1 MNLLIVED
9 DSGVREML
17 IRSLR
22 ETQYLIDMAVSW
34 GQMEV
39 FLEQKDYQILLLD
52 LGLPDSSTDITLSKI
67 RPLKMEHPEMA
78 ICVITGHP
86 AHTKESALKAG
97 ADDFVHKTDLMRPPG
112 LIQIL
117 SNLISKV
124 GSSSKKMTDQIN
136 LAADATHHVIR
147 EMNE

>member
-17 IRSLR
+17 GRSLR
-22 ETQYLIDMAVSW
+22 KMPSQIDMAVSW
-34 GQMEV
+34 EQMTLL
-39 FLEQKDYQILLLD
+39 LEEKEYQILLLD
-52 LGLPDSSTDITLSKI
+52 LGLPDSSTDLTLSRI
-67 RPLKMEHPEMA
+67 RPLKMEHPNMA

-86 AHTKESALKAG
+86 GHTKEEALKAG
-97 ADDFVHKTDLMRPPG
+97 ADDFVHKADLMRPPG

-117 SNLISKV
+117 SNLISKM
-124 GSSSKKMTDQIN
+124 GSSSKKLTDQIK
-136 LAADATHHVIR
+136 LADDATHHVIR